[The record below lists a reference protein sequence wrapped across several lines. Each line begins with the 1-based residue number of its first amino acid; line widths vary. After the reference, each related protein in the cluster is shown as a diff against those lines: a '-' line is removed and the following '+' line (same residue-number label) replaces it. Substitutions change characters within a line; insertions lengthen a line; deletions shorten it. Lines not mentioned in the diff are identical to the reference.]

1 MVLNNL
7 LISLISGFIWHS
19 IFDSPN
25 SEHVP
30 YYQESIILCCISYFI
45 ETIGEIANCL
55 LQINLLV
62 KERVYIEAI
71 SLLLFQFL
79 YVFLTIQFPSI
90 GAYSYAIGR
99 LVFSIFYAMLSYRS
113 YFKLKTKHFSS
124 SILPSTP
131 FIFDYNYLRL
141 TRAYYMQSIFKQIL
155 TEGEKYMIALFN
167 LLSFSESGVYDIIN
181 NLGSLIARFL
191 FLPIED
197 ASYVLFKTSL
207 KRGIT
212 YNKQLNELKDKQN
225 DIKNAKNFFEYLLKF
240 VSLIGLF
247 IFIYGQAYSKI
258 ALYIYGGVKLSESLI
273 TVNML
278 KFYCL
283 YVFFISINGITESL
297 LNSTM
302 SDTQLNKHNFRLI
315 IFSVVYL
322 LFAMLF
328 VNYFHIYGFIL
339 ANCLNMFLRIVYNV
353 KYIQDLFHGFSDT
366 DGDNYV
372 ENRSYRVFRIIF
384 SKSITLNIL
393 FILAFAITKLS
404 EFYVNSYI
412 VHVFVGLIMLL
423 VNLFFVYKFEN
434 SLVLFIFRNLRN
446 LTKKSD

>member
-1 MVLNNL
+1 
-7 LISLISGFIWHS
+7 
-19 IFDSPN
+19 
-25 SEHVP
+25 
-30 YYQESIILCCISYFI
+30 
-45 ETIGEIANCL
+45 
-55 LQINLLV
+55 
-62 KERVYIEAI
+62 
-71 SLLLFQFL
+71 
-79 YVFLTIQFPSI
+79 
-90 GAYSYAIGR
+90 
-99 LVFSIFYAMLSYRS
+99 
-113 YFKLKTKHFSS
+113 
-124 SILPSTP
+124 
-131 FIFDYNYLRL
+131 
-141 TRAYYMQSIFKQIL
+141 
-155 TEGEKYMIALFN
+155 
-167 LLSFSESGVYDIIN
+167 
-181 NLGSLIARFL
+181 
-191 FLPIED
+191 
-197 ASYVLFKTSL
+197 
-207 KRGIT
+207 
-212 YNKQLNELKDKQN
+212 
-225 DIKNAKNFFEYLLKF
+225 
-240 VSLIGLF
+240 
-247 IFIYGQAYSKI
+247 
-258 ALYIYGGVKLSESLI
+258 
-273 TVNML
+273 ML